1 MIIEGSAN
9 TLTGNAERG
18 HKLAY
23 FNTCAYCGA
32 TLDPQEVCDCQEEK
46 EIKRE
51 ALAAKW
57 RSMTKTESN
66 GQIKFILTTN
76 HEREDGKK

>member
-1 MIIEGSAN
+1 M
-9 TLTGNAERG
+9 
-18 HKLAY
+18 AY

-32 TLDPQEVCDCQEEK
+32 TLDPGEHCLCQEEK
-46 EIKRE
+46 ELKRQ

-57 RSMTKTESN
+57 RSMTKTESS
-66 GQIKFILTTN
+66 GQIKFLLTTN

>member
-1 MIIEGSAN
+1 MYCKRCE
-9 TLTGNAERG
+9 L
-18 HKLAY
+18 
-23 FNTCAYCGA
+23 CGA
-32 TLDPQEVCDCQEEK
+32 YLDFSEVCDCQEEK

-66 GQIKFILTTN
+66 GQIKFLLTTN

>member
-1 MIIEGSAN
+1 M
-9 TLTGNAERG
+9 
-18 HKLAY
+18 AY

-32 TLDPQEVCDCQEEK
+32 TLDPGEKCECDQE
-46 EIKRE
+46 RE

-57 RSMTKTESN
+57 RSMTKTESS
-66 GQIKFILTTN
+66 GQIKFLLTTN